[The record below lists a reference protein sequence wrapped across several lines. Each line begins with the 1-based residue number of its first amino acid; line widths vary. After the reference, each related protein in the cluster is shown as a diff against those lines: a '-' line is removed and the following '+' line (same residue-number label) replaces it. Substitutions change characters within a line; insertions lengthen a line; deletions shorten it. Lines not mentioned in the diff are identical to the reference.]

1 MAKAQ
6 LAWRADEETV
16 DRAAEE
22 RAAEERAAE
31 ENAAEERVAAKRA
44 TAEDEGEYPTQP
56 FIIRNDVCDVYHK
69 NLSRSRMS
77 Q

>member
-6 LAWRADEETV
+6 LAWHADEEAV

-22 RAAEERAAE
+22 RAAEERAAD
-31 ENAAEERVAAKRA
+31 ERAAAKRA
-44 TAEDEGEYPTQP
+44 AAERAAAEDEGENPTQT
-56 FIIRNDVCDVYHK
+56 FVIRTDVCDVYHK
-69 NLSRSRMS
+69 SLSQSWTS